1 MSGPAGD
8 RAPGLTFDDLVLR
21 VQSGFDRLIRRLRLG
36 PRPAPGRRRLLIVQ
50 IDGLSRAILEKALA
64 GGHMPVLQRLV
75 KRKGHRLA
83 PMTVGI
89 PTSTP
94 AFQMAAMYG
103 VRPDIPG
110 FHYHDKRRRTDI
122 HFPRAGH
129 AAFVEADQAA
139 GRPGILSGGS
149 VYGCVFTGGATNDF
163 FSFARLT
170 RPRVAGLV
178 RVLSAFVVLGWV
190 AAKCLA
196 LSGHELVRF
205 LGRVM
210 RRPRQRRE
218 AWKLAK
224 KRLAISVWTRE
235 WFTYS
240 VLRDVYDGVPAI
252 YVNYLDHDE
261 MAHALGPRSDE
272 AVTALR
278 GVDASLR
285 QIRRVLRR
293 VPEHG
298 YDLFVLA
305 DHGQAPCAPYRS
317 VSGGLPFERAFFER
331 VLGWGPDDPPVEAGP
346 DASTS
351 LQAPSARMTGVPAGR
366 TGGLTRGRDLGFEP
380 YLDVRE
386 SHQRAG
392 IRVVSAGP
400 NAFVYFVDTPEPLL
414 LEQIEARCPGLPATL
429 SKSVGVGLVLA
440 RSADGP
446 VYFWRGEAH
455 RLTPGDQGPFADR
468 EDREIVAQALARLM
482 DMRSAGDLVVYGIDA
497 PEGHVSYIDEVGAH
511 AGASPD
517 ELHTFIVAP
526 EHVELPPRI
535 EDPLQLHAVFSRYR
549 SSSGARA

>member
-1 MSGPAGD
+1 MSRPAGD
-8 RAPGLTFDDLVLR
+8 RTPGLTFDDLVLR
-21 VQSGFDRLIRRLRLG
+21 VQSGLDWLIRRLRLG
-36 PRPAPGRRRLLIVQ
+36 HRPAPGRRRLLIVQ
-50 IDGLSRAILEKALA
+50 IDGLSHAILDQALA
-64 GGHMPVLQRLV
+64 DGHMPVLQRLV
-75 KRKGHRLA
+75 TRKGHRLT
-83 PMTVGI
+83 PMTVGL

-94 AFQMAAMYG
+94 AFQMAVMYG

-110 FHYHDKRRRTDI
+110 FHYYDKGRRTDI

-139 GRPGILSGGS
+139 GRPGILAGGS
-149 VYGCVFTGGATNDF
+149 VYGCVFTGGAANDF
-163 FSFARLT
+163 FSFSRLT

-178 RVLSAFVVLGWV
+178 RVLSAFLVLGWV
-190 AAKCLA
+190 AAKCVA
-196 LSGHELVRF
+196 LSGHELVRL
-205 LGRVM
+205 LGRVA

-224 KRLAISVWTRE
+224 KRLAITVWTRE
-235 WFTYS
+235 WFTYA
-240 VLRDVYDGVPAI
+240 VLRDMYDGVPAI

-261 MAHALGPRSDE
+261 IAHALGPRSHE

-278 GVDASLR
+278 GVDRSLR

-298 YDLFVLA
+298 YDLFVLS
-305 DHGQAPCAPYRS
+305 DHGQAPCVPYRS
-317 VSGGLPFERAFFER
+317 VAGGLPFERAFFER
-331 VLGWGPDDPPVEAGP
+331 VLGWGPRDEPVEPRP
-346 DASTS
+346 DASTRR
-351 LQAPSARMTGVPAGR
+351 QAPVARMGSVPAAR
-366 TGGLTRGRDLGFEP
+366 TGGLASGRDLGFEP

-386 SHQRAG
+386 SHQRRG
-392 IRVVSAGP
+392 VRVVSAGP

-414 LEQIEARCPGLPATL
+414 VEQVDARFPGLPAAL
-429 SKSVGVGLVLA
+429 SKSAGVGLVLA

-446 VYFWRGEAH
+446 VCFWRGQAH
-455 RLTPGDQGPFADR
+455 QLAHGDHGPFADR
-468 EDREIVAQALARLM
+468 EDRDLVARALARLM

-497 PEGHVSYIDEVGAH
+497 PEGHVSYIAEVGAH

-526 EHVELPPRI
+526 ENVELPPRI

-549 SSSGARA
+549 SPGGAIA